1 MADERKIDKA
11 EQYRTLG
18 QKYSDAA
25 DAYNAQLKANAATLT
40 MQEIF
45 PLIQHEMALR
55 QTANRMFFEASRLE
69 IEAGKT
75 DVAEL
80 NAAVAEA
87 NEALKRIDRLRDVL
101 DLVADLLVLGSAVI
115 AGKPGPVLAALREV
129 KNDIATV

>member
-1 MADERKIDKA
+1 MPDETTIDKA
-11 EQYRTLG
+11 EEYRRLG

-25 DAYNAQLKANAATLT
+25 DTYNAHLKANASTLT
-40 MQEIF
+40 MQQIF
-45 PLIQHEMALR
+45 PLIQHEMSLR

-115 AGKPGPVLAALREV
+115 AGKPGPILAALQEV
-129 KNDIATV
+129 KSDVEAV